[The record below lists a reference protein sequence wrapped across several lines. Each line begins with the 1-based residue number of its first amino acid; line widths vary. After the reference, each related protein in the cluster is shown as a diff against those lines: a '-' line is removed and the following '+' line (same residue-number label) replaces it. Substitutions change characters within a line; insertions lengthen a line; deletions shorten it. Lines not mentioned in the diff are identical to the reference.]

1 MTASNTTV
9 GTQNSFVSANS
20 TRKENTTVARQG
32 TGKSSSKG
40 GDGKMTT
47 AQKKPAKRGFAAMD
61 PARQREIAAQ
71 GGRAAHESG
80 NAHQFNSE
88 EARAA
93 GKKSHSGQRRNTG
106 PSAGRRSLGS
116 LQEAIRTH
124 AGPAR

>member
-1 MTASNTTV
+1 MTAGNTTV
-9 GTQNSFVSANS
+9 GTQNSFVSANN
-20 TRKENTTVARQG
+20 TRTQNTTVARQG
-32 TGKSSSKG
+32 TSKSSSNG
-40 GDGKMTT
+40 SDGKIT
-47 AQKKPAKRGFAAMD
+47 AQKRPAKRGFAAMD

-106 PSAGRRSLGS
+106 ATAGRRSLGS
-116 LQEAIRTH
+116 LQEAVRTT
-124 AGPAR
+124 AVPTS